1 MNKATANII
10 PVFNIDQTQLT
21 SNLRFVLAVARDLQ
35 DIDTQS
41 QSIIGQ
47 ITDHTAITYGI
58 PLEHVRYVSDRSYV
72 HQVYAVKDL
81 DIDKCMQLSTAIDP
95 SDRNELYQVIDDKK
109 SYLLINNPQET
120 NTMVRDVFYASQ
132 FDDAI
137 IFTGMPI
144 EANMQNLLSA
154 LQKNNNI
161 IIFAKSEAYAKYV
174 KYIKGAKMLFTLT
187 SRYPEYTNMITFDHD
202 QPVNGSI
209 FNFVANLSEDEQY
222 HVFTRLASL
231 EAHNADIIKSYID
244 TVIASHPAT
253 KGKNLLTQESQIDTF
268 LSFAKNDTL
277 KTELLSDYDL
287 KTIKESKGYQSAI
300 SKIKEHGF
308 GVSKTQ
314 QDNVLQNVGFFS
326 LSYDDKLRI
335 SNNHI
340 FYNLSDMGAGKT
352 LMTVESIY
360 VLDCG
365 LIDYYTNNEKFK
377 PILANAHKLTLPDK
391 NIIAPKLSI
400 KSSWLDTFKL
410 FYDVK
415 KLDDYVYQ
423 LTMNYN
429 GVAYTS
435 RLSIAPFTVKT
446 TGISVDNKITSTNG
460 YLIMDEIHQLA
471 NKHLTKSK
479 FFVNNKNMRRFNVFA
494 LSGTLSNLATN
505 QWWNLSQL
513 LDLSIKIDD
522 YNLNTM
528 TNKDAEMVANSM
540 TRTLRESLG
549 KSVNNIH
556 LQAKTFDDVDISNP
570 FSINQKHQTNK
581 RRLYDIAFAPKIIRQ
596 EKSDVKTALLNS
608 QYQFAY
614 DFNTIDYPNFK
625 LFYQLV
631 AHQAVTAQSEQVAK
645 ELFGDQKTQH
655 KAQII
660 NSPSNL
666 SNDDLSLLKKLHKI
680 ARDHSVYKS
689 QSIASKIN
697 NAILNL
703 NDGLS
708 DETVYDVIN
717 KSAKSNM
724 KFLKYLSDQHLD
736 VLQQL
741 AKSKLI
747 ENPKLED
754 TEKFTILTH
763 LLKDQNDNTVLIVV
777 NDYDAMVRLS
787 KALDIDHF
795 TKKQLRDQVNYQ
807 DSFNEMFEKQ
817 SIVIAPQNMI
827 KSSLDLVQANIL
839 IQYQLNEDIS
849 DIIQTQN
856 RINRVGQTRETRAYY
871 LATDEL
877 QENIINLFLSTYRD
891 IKVAH
896 KGITELF
903 INPAK
908 QVDVVNDFMDKAFK
922 NLKKEDANELSIEP
936 VINSAVKDK
945 FINDSVINS
954 CLDLGLEL
962 A

>member
-10 PVFNIDQTQLT
+10 PVFNMDQLQLN
-21 SNLRFVLAVARDLQ
+21 SNLRFVLAVARDPQ

-41 QSIIGQ
+41 HSIIGQ
-47 ITDHTAITYGI
+47 ITDHTAVSYGI
-58 PLEHVRYVSDRSYV
+58 QRKYLGDKWYI
-72 HQVYAVKDL
+72 HQAYAVKNL
-81 DIDKCMQLSTAIDP
+81 DIDKCIQLSRAIDP
-95 SDRNELYQVIDDKK
+95 NNRDELNQVIDAKQ
-109 SYLLINNPQET
+109 SYLAINNEQEP
-120 NTMVRDVFYASQ
+120 NTMVRDIFYVSN
-132 FDDAI
+132 FEDAV

-144 EANMQNLLSA
+144 EANIQSLLSA
-154 LQKNNNI
+154 IQKKNNI
-161 IIFAKSEAYAKYV
+161 IILAKPEAYAKYV
-174 KYIKGAKMLFTLT
+174 KYITGSKMLFALT
-187 SRYPEYTNMITFDHD
+187 SRYPEYTNMIKFDHD
-202 QPVNGSI
+202 QPVNESI
-209 FNFVANLSEDEQY
+209 FDFVADLPEDAQY
-222 HVFTRLASL
+222 QVFTHLSALKS
-231 EAHNADIIKSYID
+231 HDADIIKSYID

-253 KGKNLLTQESQIDTF
+253 NGKNLLTQEAQIDTF
-268 LSFAKNDTL
+268 LSFAKKDTL
-277 KTELLSDYDL
+277 KTELLTDDDL
-287 KTIKESKGYQSAI
+287 NAIKTSKGYTSAI
-300 SKIKEHGF
+300 SKIKEHDF
-308 GVSKTQ
+308 GISKTQ

-365 LIDYYTNNEKFK
+365 LIDYYSNNEKFK
-377 PILANAHKLTLPDK
+377 HILANTRTLTLPNK

-423 LTMNYN
+423 LTMKYN
-429 GVAYTS
+429 GVTYTS
-435 RLSIAPFTVKT
+435 NLSIAPFTVKT
-446 TGISVDNKITSTNG
+446 TGITVDNKITSTNG
-460 YLIMDEIHQLA
+460 YLIMDEIHQLS
-471 NKHLTKSK
+471 NRHLTKSK
-479 FFVNNKNMRRFNVFA
+479 FFVNTKNMRRFNIFA
-494 LSGTLSNLATN
+494 LSGTLSNLTTN

-522 YNLNTM
+522 YNLQSM
-528 TNKDAEMVANSM
+528 SNKDAEMLADSQL
-540 TRTLRESLG
+540 RKLRESLE

-556 LQAKTFDDVDISNP
+556 LQAKTFDDVDISNQ
-570 FSINQKHQTNK
+570 FSINTKHQTNK
-581 RRLYDIAFAPKIIRQ
+581 RRLYDLIFAPKIIRQ
-596 EKSDVKTALLNS
+596 EKSDVKTALLDS
-608 QYQFAY
+608 QYQFVY
-614 DFNTIDYPNFK
+614 DFDLIDYPNFK

-645 ELFGDQKTQH
+645 ELFSDQKTQH

-660 NSPSNL
+660 NSLSNL

-680 ARDHSVYKS
+680 AKDHGVYKS
-689 QSIASKIN
+689 QSVATKIN

-708 DETVYDVIN
+708 NETVYDVIN

-724 KFLKYLSDQHLD
+724 RFLKYLSDQHLD

-754 TEKFTILTH
+754 TEKFKILKR
-763 LLKDQNDNTVLIVV
+763 LLKDQTANTVLIVV
-777 NDYDAMVRLS
+777 NDYNAMVRLS
-787 KALDIDHF
+787 KALNIDHF
-795 TKKQLRDQVNYQ
+795 TKAQLRDQVNYQ
-807 DSFNEMFEKQ
+807 DTFNKMFEKQ
-817 SIVIAPQNMI
+817 NIVIAPQSMI
-827 KSSLDLVQANIL
+827 KSSLDLVQANVL

-922 NLKKEDANELSIEP
+922 NLKKEESTELSIES
-936 VINSAVKDK
+936 VINSAVQDK
-945 FINDSVINS
+945 FINDSVISS

>member
-1 MNKATANII
+1 MSKATANII
-10 PVFNIDQTQLT
+10 PVFNMDQMQLN
-21 SNLRFVLAVARDLQ
+21 SNLRFVLAVARDPQ
-35 DIDTQS
+35 DINTQNH
-41 QSIIGQ
+41 SIIGQ
-47 ITDHTAITYGI
+47 ITDHTAVSYGMKRKY
-58 PLEHVRYVSDRSYV
+58 LSDTSYI
-72 HQVYAVKDL
+72 HQAYAVKDL
-81 DIDKCMQLSTAIDP
+81 NIDKCMQLSSVVDP
-95 SDRNELYQVIDDKK
+95 NNREDLNQVIEAKQ
-109 SYLLINNPQET
+109 SYLAINNQQET
-120 NTMVRDVFYASQ
+120 NTMVRDIFYVSN

-144 EANMQNLLSA
+144 EANTQSLLSA
-154 LQKNNNI
+154 IQKKNNI
-161 IIFAKSEAYAKYV
+161 IIFAKPEAYAKYV
-174 KYIKGAKMLFTLT
+174 KYINGSKMLFTLT
-187 SRYPEYTNMITFDHD
+187 NRYPEYTNMIEFDHD
-202 QPVNGSI
+202 QPVNESI
-209 FNFVANLSEDEQY
+209 FDFIANLPEDEQY
-222 HVFTRLASL
+222 HVFTRLSAL
-231 EAHNADIIKSYID
+231 KAHDADIIKSYID
-244 TVIASHPAT
+244 TVIASHPTT
-253 KGKNLLTQESQIDTF
+253 KGKNLLTQEAQIDTF

-277 KTELLSDYDL
+277 KTELLSDDDL
-287 KTIKESKGYQSAI
+287 DTIKASKGYKSAI

-308 GVSKTQ
+308 GISKTQ

-326 LSYDDKLRI
+326 LSQDDKLSI
-335 SNNHI
+335 NNDHI

-365 LIDYYTNNEKFK
+365 LIDYYANNEKFK
-377 PILANAHKLTLPDK
+377 HIFANAHKLTLPDK

-423 LTMNYN
+423 LTMKYN
-429 GVAYTS
+429 GVEYTS
-435 RLSIAPFTVKT
+435 HLSIAPFTVKT
-446 TGISVDNKITSTNG
+446 TGITVDNKIASTNG
-460 YLIMDEIHQLA
+460 YLIMDEIHQLS
-471 NKHLTKSK
+471 NRHLTKSK
-479 FFVNNKNMRRFNVFA
+479 FFINKKNMHRFNVFA
-494 LSGTLSNLATN
+494 LSGTLSNLTTN

-522 YNLNTM
+522 YNLQTM
-528 TNKDAEMVANSM
+528 SNKDAEMIADSRSRN
-540 TRTLRESLG
+540 LRESLET
-549 KSVNNIH
+549 SVNNIH
-556 LQAKTFDDVDISNP
+556 LQAKTFDDVDISTQ
-570 FSINQKHQTNK
+570 FSINPKHQTNK
-581 RRLYDIAFAPKIIRQ
+581 RRLYNIVFAPKVIRQ

-608 QYQFAY
+608 QYRFAY
-614 DFNTIDYPNFK
+614 DFDLIDYPNFK

-660 NSPSNL
+660 NSLSDL
-666 SNDDLSLLKKLHKI
+666 SNDDLSLLKQLHKI

-689 QSIASKIN
+689 QAIASKIN

-708 DETVYDVIN
+708 NETVYDVIN

-754 TEKFTILTH
+754 TEKFKILKH
-763 LLKDQNDNTVLIVV
+763 LLSDQNDDTVLIVV
-777 NDYDAMVRLS
+777 NDYDAMLRLS
-787 KALDIDHF
+787 KALDITHF

-807 DSFNEMFEKQ
+807 DTFDKMFEKQ
-817 SIVIAPQNMI
+817 NIVIAPQTMI

-922 NLKKEDANELSIEP
+922 NLKKEDKIDKPLVDDKSNKIDFNVNEASI
-936 VINSAVKDK
+936 INA
-945 FINDSVINS
+945 

>member
-1 MNKATANII
+1 MNNATANII
-10 PVFNIDQTQLT
+10 PVFNMGQTQLN
-21 SNLRFVLAVARDLQ
+21 SNLRFVLAVAQ
-35 DIDTQS
+35 DPQDNEIQS

-47 ITDHTAITYGI
+47 ITDHSAVYYGKY
-58 PLEHVRYVSDRSYV
+58 LKYFNSESYTQ
-72 HQVYAVKDL
+72 QVYNVKNL
-81 DIDKCMQLSTAIDP
+81 DIDKCIQLSNNVDPNNRDEIDQYI
-95 SDRNELYQVIDDKK
+95 NNKK
-109 SYLLINNPQET
+109 SYLVINNQQET
-120 NTMVRDVFYASQ
+120 NTMVHDIFYVSK
-132 FDDAI
+132 FNDAV

-144 EANMQNLLSA
+144 DTNMQSLLSA
-154 LQKNNNI
+154 IQKKNNI
-161 IIFAKSEAYAKYV
+161 IIFAKSEAYEKYV
-174 KYIKGAKMLFTLT
+174 KYLKGAKTLFTLMNK
-187 SRYPEYTNMITFDHD
+187 YHEYANMITFDHN
-202 QPVNGSI
+202 QTVNESI
-209 FNFVANLSEDEQY
+209 FDFLVRLPENEQY
-222 HVFTRLASL
+222 HVFTRLASY
-231 EAHNADIIKSYID
+231 ATYDADMVKSYVN
-244 TVIASHPAT
+244 TVLSSHT
-253 KGKNLLTQESQIDTF
+253 MIKGKNLLTQESQIDTF
-268 LSFAKNDTL
+268 LSFAKKDTL
-277 KTELLSDYDL
+277 KTELLSDSDL
-287 KTIKESKGYQSAI
+287 NVIENSKGYQSAI
-300 SKIKEHGF
+300 DKIKEHGF
-308 GVSKTQ
+308 GISKTQ

-326 LSYDDKLRI
+326 LSQDDKQI
-335 SNNHI
+335 IDNDHI

-365 LIDYYTNNEKFK
+365 LIDYYTNADEFK
-377 PILANAHKLTLPDK
+377 HVLANAHAITLPDK
-391 NIIAPKLSI
+391 DIIAPKLSI

-415 KLDDYVYQ
+415 EIDDYTYQ
-423 LTMNYN
+423 LSMSYN
-429 GVAYTS
+429 GTTYTS
-435 RLSIAPFTVKT
+435 RLIIAPFTVKN
-446 TGISVDNKITSTNG
+446 TGITVDNKITSNNG

-471 NKHLTKSK
+471 NKHLAKSK
-479 FFVNNKNMRRFNVFA
+479 FFTNCKNMRRFNIFA

-522 YNLNTM
+522 YNLQTM
-528 TNKDAEMVANSM
+528 SNKDAEMLANAKS
-540 TRTLRESLG
+540 RNLRESLEN
-549 KSVNNIH
+549 SVNNIH
-556 LQAKTFDDVDISNP
+556 LQAKTFDDVNISNQ
-570 FSINQKHQTNK
+570 FSINQTHQTNK
-581 RRLYDIAFAPKIIRQ
+581 RRLFNIVFAPKIIKQ
-596 EKSDVKTALLNS
+596 EKSDVKTALLTS
-608 QYQFAY
+608 QYRFTY
-614 DFNTIDYPNFK
+614 DFDLIDYPNFK

-660 NSPSNL
+660 NSISNL
-666 SNDDLSLLKKLHKI
+666 SNDDLSLLKQLHKI

-689 QSIASKIN
+689 QSVASKIN

-708 DETVYDVIN
+708 NETVYDVIN

-724 KFLKYLSDQHLD
+724 KFLKYLSDQHLN

-754 TEKFTILTH
+754 TEKFKILKH
-763 LLKDQNDNTVLIVV
+763 LLSEQRDNTVLIVV
-777 NDYDAMVRLS
+777 NDYDAMVKLS
-787 KALDIDHF
+787 NALDIDHF

-807 DSFNEMFEKQ
+807 DSFDKMFEKQ
-817 SIVIAPQNMI
+817 NIVIAPQNMI

-922 NLKKEDANELSIEP
+922 NLKKEETNELDISNAKELKIKDK
-936 VINSAVKDK
+936 VINE
-945 FINDSVINS
+945 SVIDV